1 MKYLKIYKAANQRHL
16 YTYSACYSR
25 HFGKKI
31 TIKKPPPNTRLTL
44 YKICW
49 FSLQCT
55 YSFPESGS
63 RKHFQGSGMRAI
75 DSSQSLTP
83 RIQKIMRFGTL
94 FDKSKK
100 ISKRGFL
107 ALTKKINFSTL
118 RIENFA
124 KMTSPIDSPP
134 KITYRYVQSSRF
146 ELFFHEQTWKNS
158 RCTLFAYKITVSIVR
173 FASISKSI
181 FWWQNPFLTR
191 FFFSI

>member
-1 MKYLKIYKAANQRHL
+1 MFYKVVPHKIPRRNDPSLKIFDCQEKKL
-16 YTYSACYSR
+16 LPFYTNFSR
-25 HFGKKI
+25 FQY
-31 TIKKPPPNTRLTL
+31 TD
-44 YKICW
+44 
-49 FSLQCT
+49 
-55 YSFPESGS
+55 SFPESGS

-75 DSSQSLTP
+75 DYP
-83 RIQKIMRFGTL
+83 RVQKFMRFGTL

-146 ELFFHEQTWKNS
+146 ELFFHEKTADARFLPIKSQSPLYVLPQFLS
-158 RCTLFAYKITVSIVR
+158 RFSDGKIR
-173 FASISKSI
+173 F
-181 FWWQNPFLTR
+181 
-191 FFFSI
+191 

>member
-1 MKYLKIYKAANQRHL
+1 LKYLKIYKAANQRHL

-31 TIKKPPPNTRLTL
+31 TIKKPPPNSRLTL

-55 YSFPESGS
+55 DSFHESGS

-75 DSSQSLTP
+75 DSSQSITP
-83 RIQKIMRFGTL
+83 EYKKLGDLVHFL
-94 FDKSKK
+94 KSRKK

-146 ELFFHEQTWKNS
+146 ELFFHVKTWKNS

-173 FASISKSI
+173 FASKSI

-191 FFFSI
+191 FFFST